1 MMKWLPH
8 PAGLYARVAGATNEQ
23 LEEVA
28 ESGDVKGA
36 LVRLV
41 VELKASQ

>member
-1 MMKWLPH
+1 M
-8 PAGLYARVAGATNEQ
+8 ATRLQSATDEQ

-28 ESGDVKGA
+28 ESEDVKEA

-41 VELKASQ
+41 IELKASQ

>member
-1 MMKWLPH
+1 
-8 PAGLYARVAGATNEQ
+8 VADATDEQ

-28 ESGDVKGA
+28 ESEDVKDA

-41 VELKASQ
+41 IELKASQ